1 MDGALTGKEG
11 SSARP
16 SVRFEVN
23 LIAKSEACLIEI
35 IPWEVLP
42 SCSLKVPKNPVYG
55 HFGPECS
62 HTHMKDGNV
71 HSLSNEPFLVVI
83 EQRT

>member
-42 SCSLKVPKNPVYG
+42 SCSLTEGAKK
-55 HFGPECS
+55 S
-62 HTHMKDGNV
+62 
-71 HSLSNEPFLVVI
+71 SLWPLWS
-83 EQRT
+83 